1 MRILILALCSLIYW
15 NCYTI
20 PYERPA
26 RSSSQRDYAPE
37 PNPGYRLSLFES
49 VFSQELGSYITFEE
63 IIYETDSS
71 SAELILRIDLP
82 PKTSVIHI
90 KPKLGIDQYI
100 GDYEYDYKTYLI
112 FKEIDLSR
120 KRIRFQIKLEKK
132 AFRLLNR

>member
-1 MRILILALCSLIYW
+1 MRILILALCSLVFW

-26 RSSSQRDYAPE
+26 RSFSQRDYAPE

-49 VFSQELGSYITFEE
+49 VFSQELGGYIAFEE
-63 IIYETDSS
+63 IIYDTDSS
-71 SAELILRIDLP
+71 SAELVLRIDRP
-82 PKTSVIHI
+82 SKTSVIHI
-90 KPKLGIDQYI
+90 KPKLGTDQYI

-120 KRIRFQIKLEKK
+120 KRIRFQTKLVEP
-132 AFRLLNR
+132 AVVY